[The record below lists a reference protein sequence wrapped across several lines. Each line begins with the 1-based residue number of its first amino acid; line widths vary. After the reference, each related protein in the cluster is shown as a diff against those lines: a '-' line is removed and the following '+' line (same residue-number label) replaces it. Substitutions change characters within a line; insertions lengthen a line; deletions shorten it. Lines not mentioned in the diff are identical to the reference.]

1 MNEAELQASLI
12 SELLEFNKKISILGV
27 LPDSDEISRMKEIA
41 KDIKSHKFDTSADDI
56 AFIKEVND
64 FVNQFNA
71 EY

>member
-41 KDIKSHKFDTSADDI
+41 K
-56 AFIKEVND
+56 EVYRE
-64 FVNQFNA
+64 FNR
-71 EY
+71 